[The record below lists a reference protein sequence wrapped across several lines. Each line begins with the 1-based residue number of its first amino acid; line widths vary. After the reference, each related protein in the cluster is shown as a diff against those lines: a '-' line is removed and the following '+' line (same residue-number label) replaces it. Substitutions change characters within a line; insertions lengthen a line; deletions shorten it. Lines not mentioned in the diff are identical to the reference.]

1 MLNKQADSTSLGSFK
16 LQKIKKKTPELDNLE
31 KWLEIQSGIV

>member
-1 MLNKQADSTSLGSFK
+1 MQTVPAQAASSCK
-16 LQKIKKKTPELDNLE
+16 KMKKKTPELDNLE